1 MSGTFSPGQAAER
14 SGFSLDTLRYYEKI
28 GLIDIGRAPSGHR
41 QFHDDDLEWL
51 DVLRCLRDTGMPI
64 ARMRE
69 YAALNRAGDDTL
81 ADRLRL
87 LSEHDAQVAEMIETL
102 QAQRAH
108 LREKI
113 AWYTEQLAVD
123 GSADS

>member
-1 MSGTFSPGQAAER
+1 MSGIFSPGQAAER

-41 QFHDDDLEWL
+41 QFRDDDLEWL
-51 DVLRCLRDTGMPI
+51 EVLRCLRDTGMPI

-69 YAALNRAGDDTL
+69 YADLTRSGDATL
-81 ADRLRL
+81 AERVRL
-87 LSEHDAQVAEMIETL
+87 LRDHDAQVAAMIETL
-102 QAQRAH
+102 QAQREH

-113 AWYTEQLAVD
+113 AWYTEQLAAP
-123 GSADS
+123 GS